1 MSDKNTFAELV
12 KQLGLS
18 SIDRHI
24 FLCCDQTKPKCCSRE
39 DSIESWQYLKQRLQ
53 ELELDRPT
61 EQNSRCVFRTKANC
75 LRVCHGGPIMLI
87 YPDGTWYHRA
97 TPQVIEE
104 IIQKHILKNEI
115 VTEYLFNQ
123 HRLPSSSDSLLNP
136 VEEKQ
141 LTQS

>member
-1 MSDKNTFAELV
+1 MSDQNTLAELV

-24 FLCCDQTKPKCCSRE
+24 FLCCDQAKPKCCSRQ
-39 DSIESWQYLKQRLQ
+39 DSIESWQYLKRRLQ

-75 LRVCHGGPIMLI
+75 LRVCHDGPIMLI

-115 VTEYLFNQ
+115 VTEYLFHQ
-123 HRLPSSSDSLLNP
+123 HQLPSSSDSPLKP

-141 LTQS
+141 LTKS